1 MRGFR
6 GRYGPITRR
15 IERIEPVDPLPEKSI
30 WWAPMRGWILMIAWL
45 FFSKRDGAFRAM
57 IVGWGVLFV
66 FAVAVVNFRNP
77 DSSYEFWRCVIL
89 REVCAK

>member
-30 WWAPMRGWILMIAWL
+30 WWAPFRGWILMIAWL
-45 FFSKRDGAFRAM
+45 FFSKRDTAFKTQ
-57 IVGWGVLFV
+57 ILVWGSLFV
-66 FAVAVVNFRNP
+66 FAMLVISLRNP
-77 DSSYEFWRCVIL
+77 DQSYEFWRCVIM
-89 REVCAK
+89 REVCAR